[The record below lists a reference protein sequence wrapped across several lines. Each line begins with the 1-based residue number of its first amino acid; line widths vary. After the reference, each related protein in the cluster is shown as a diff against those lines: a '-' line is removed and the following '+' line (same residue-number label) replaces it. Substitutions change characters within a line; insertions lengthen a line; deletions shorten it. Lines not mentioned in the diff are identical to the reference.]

1 MCRVFGLTASLSLMG
16 MVAWS
21 NAGAE
26 NVIYVSVGVVIGVI
40 LARIFSRDDFPN
52 ASSGAAPMCG
62 P

>member
-1 MCRVFGLTASLSLMG
+1 MG

-21 NAGAE
+21 NAGVE

-40 LARIFSRDDFPN
+40 LARIFSSEDVPG
-52 ASSGAAPMCG
+52 ASSGAAPLYG